1 MSGSGASS
9 GAEKGPSVTLAVSVS
24 SFFFA
29 ASPVAAFSFAG
40 SAAEDGFSGL
50 RAGAGIAATVVVLAS
65 EAGVSS
71 AVASGVVF
79 GVVFGVPATDSGV
92 AGAGSGGVA
101 DSGAGADF
109 GAVADSVAD
118 SEAISGEALSAAV
131 AIARSGL
138 RSGRGIGSVFA
149 AAESGAAQA
158 KATRHAARHAKAAG
172 NDKWFARM
180 RFISSIGTGYDLR
193 LSGQDV
199 PRPGSRDD
207 KGLRQCT
214 QIEHCLKDS
223 GGKMT
228 T

>member
-24 SFFFA
+24 FFFFA

-79 GVVFGVPATDSGV
+79 GVIFGVPATDSGV

-109 GAVADSVAD
+109 GAVADS
-118 SEAISGEALSAAV
+118 EAISGEALSAAV
-131 AIARSGL
+131 ATARSGL
-138 RSGRGIGSVFA
+138 RSGRGTGSVFA
-149 AAESGAAQA
+149 AAESGAAHA

>member
-101 DSGAGADF
+101 DSG
-109 GAVADSVAD
+109 
-118 SEAISGEALSAAV
+118 AISGEALSAAV

>member
-149 AAESGAAQA
+149 AAESGAG
-158 KATRHAARHAKAAG
+158 HAKAAG